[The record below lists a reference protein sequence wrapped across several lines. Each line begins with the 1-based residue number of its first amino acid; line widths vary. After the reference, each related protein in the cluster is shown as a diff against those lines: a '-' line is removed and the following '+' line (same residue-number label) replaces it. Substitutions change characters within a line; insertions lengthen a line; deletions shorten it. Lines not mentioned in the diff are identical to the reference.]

1 MIENSQS
8 VLTAGKPV
16 TGATDAQ
23 QGHKSMPGKC
33 NTNAPGIVDM
43 FVGGTL
49 EATKVSGLGSA
60 TETSGYKAQSDF
72 ADPTELPIST
82 LAS

>member
-1 MIENSQS
+1 
-8 VLTAGKPV
+8 
-16 TGATDAQ
+16 
-23 QGHKSMPGKC
+23 MPGIC

-43 FVGGTL
+43 LIGGTL

-60 TETSGYKAQSDF
+60 TETPAYNAQSDS